1 MKLQDRITIGISFLA
16 LVVSIASAVHDWLVE
31 HQADVKREQGDVYNA
46 YQLGQSTAVIWAY
59 EKASQTGP
67 PVNGETQA
75 QIGNVQVSLWT
86 FKAQGYAEY
95 FKLTAE
101 RFQDFLTQVKRSDA
115 QGTSGAFEE
124 LDSTIQVE
132 SGRKAVAAY
141 DLGWQTTVFGI
152 ESAANVNSQIVSGY
166 PTVRDHLNG
175 DLKTIGVRYSFPATI
190 ASRDE
195 FIASVKA
202 AKGNLDRLQ
211 P

>member
-1 MKLQDRITIGISFLA
+1 MKLQDRITVGISFLA
-16 LVVSIASAVHDWLVE
+16 LVVSVASAVHDWAVE
-31 HQADVKREQGDVYNA
+31 HQADVKKEQSDVYNA
-46 YQLGQSTAVIWAY
+46 YQLGQSAAVIWAY
-59 EKASQTGP
+59 EKATQTSP

-75 QIGNVQVSLWT
+75 QIGNVQLSLWT
-86 FKAQGYAEY
+86 FKARGYAEY

-101 RFQDFLTQVKRSDA
+101 RFQDFLKQVKSSDA

-124 LDSTIQVE
+124 LDSTVQVE
-132 SGRKAVAAY
+132 AGRKAVAAY
-141 DLGWQTTVFGI
+141 DLGWQTTVLGI
-152 ESAANVNSQIVSGY
+152 ESAANANSQIVSGY
-166 PTVRDHLNG
+166 PTVRDHLND

-190 ASRDE
+190 TSPEE